1 VQHYRTSGSKE
12 SRGYGFWVPTIA
24 VLVAF
29 ELLGVFS
36 DWFRDLVRW
45 PTISS
50 TVGHLEKLTDFTALA
65 VVWLIAAVAFHTTVY
80 RVQLREHG
88 RSFRPGR
95 GPRPDEDRFWW
106 YGGYFVLAVGIAVA
120 LICRAAEL
128 SKYTY
133 GYVLYSVLAIVVLIV
148 PSSLAYWR
156 AELVRFPTLF
166 YTVYKLR
173 QHHYLLALPII
184 SGLTVLTFHLALY
197 PWPSIQPSPTF
208 AGLNPAE
215 ARQEAKKIMTGSKR
229 KAPYSA
235 EAHGIDDGNE
245 TWFVYFKGKTT
256 LCTVLVSKDRSQ
268 GPDCSP

>member
-1 VQHYRTSGSKE
+1 VQHYKTSGSKE
-12 SRGYGFWVPTIA
+12 SRGYWFWIPTIG

-29 ELLGVFS
+29 ELMGAFLDG
-36 DWFRDLVRW
+36 FRDLVRW

-50 TVGHLEKLTDFTALA
+50 TVGHLEKLTDFTALV
-65 VVWLIAAVAFHTTVY
+65 VVWLIAAVVFHTTVY
-80 RVQLREHG
+80 RVQLRQHG

-95 GPRPDEDRFWW
+95 QPRPGEEPLWW
-106 YGGYFVLAVGIAVA
+106 YGGFFVLPVGFAVA
-120 LICRAAEL
+120 LICRLAGF

-133 GYVLYSVLAIVVLIV
+133 GYVLYSVLAIVVLII

-156 AELVRFPTLF
+156 AKLVRFPTLF

-173 QHHYLLALPII
+173 HRCYFAALILL

-215 ARQEAKKIMTGSKR
+215 ARQQAKSVMTGANR

-245 TWFVYFKGKTT
+245 TWFVYFKGAGTS
-256 LCTVLVSKDRSQ
+256 CTVLVSKDGSQ